1 MKGLIHNTVMNTWI
15 CMDIHGLSYV
25 DHGDVDGD
33 TWYQWTY
40 EQQML
45 KAPAQVST

>member
-1 MKGLIHNTVMNTWI
+1 
-15 CMDIHGLSYV
+15 MDMHGLSS

-45 KAPAQVST
+45 NALSAQVST

>member
-1 MKGLIHNTVMNTWI
+1 MTAWI
-15 CMDIHGLSYV
+15 CMDMHGLSHV

-40 EQQML
+40 EQQMR
-45 KAPAQVST
+45 KASAQVST

>member
-1 MKGLIHNTVMNTWI
+1 
-15 CMDIHGLSYV
+15 MDMHGYTYV

-45 KAPAQVST
+45 KASAQVST